1 MTHPI
6 RILIADDHVMV
17 RHALSQIC
25 TTEPDMQVIGQAANG
40 QEAYCLAL
48 LLQPDVL
55 VMDLAMPLIDGVQ
68 VARHLLMDN
77 PSIKIVM
84 LTVCCEERYVLE
96 ALKAGARAYVLK
108 DAETNTLLQAIRAV
122 AAGEWKIDALVART
136 LLNEYR
142 HQQTDP
148 VVSSGLTHLGAL
160 DLKLLQ
166 LIARGYDQHAIGS
179 ELDLPEM
186 LLRQRLAVIMTSF
199 QDGTLN

>member
-6 RILIADDHVMV
+6 RILIADDHMMV

-55 VMDLAMPLIDGVQ
+55 VMDLSMPMIDGVQ
-68 VARHLLMDN
+68 VARHLLVDN
-77 PSIKIVM
+77 PTIKIVM

-96 ALKAGARAYVLK
+96 ALKAGVRAYVVK
-108 DAETNTLLQAIRAV
+108 DAESETLLQAIRAV
-122 AAGEWKIDALVART
+122 ASGEWKIDALVART
-136 LLNEYR
+136 LLDEYR

-148 VVSSGLTHLGAL
+148 VVSSGLTRLSAF
-160 DLKLLQ
+160 DLKLLE
-166 LIARGYDQHAIGS
+166 LIAEGHDQHAIMS
-179 ELDLPEM
+179 ELDLPDVM
-186 LLRQRLAVIMTSF
+186 VRQRLALILTRLY
-199 QDGTLN
+199 DEILN